1 MYRVILLLCLLLA
14 VPGGSRGD
22 EGFIYHARL
31 EGVVGAVTAR
41 YLVKA
46 IERAE
51 RDGAVA
57 IVIELDTPGGLDP
70 AMREVVKAELASDVP
85 VVVYVSPSGGRAA
98 SAGAFIALAAHVAAM
113 SPGTN
118 IGAAHPVT
126 VGEKVSEEMKEKV
139 TNDAVAYIKSIA
151 EKRGRNSEWAEKAVR
166 ESSSITEKEALE
178 LKVTDVVAEDLE
190 ELLKKLDG
198 RRVKL
203 PSGEKIIETEGV
215 RVERF
220 PMSFRERF
228 LSRISDPNIAYILFI
243 LGFYGLLF
251 EITHPGAILPGVFGA
266 LCLVLAFFAFQT
278 LPINY
283 AGVALIVLGIAFF
296 VLEVFTP
303 TYGPLTVA
311 GVISMVLG
319 STMLIETD
327 VPFLKISWAVIVP
340 AVATTAA
347 FFVFGMAMVI
357 RAMRRKPTTGRRG
370 LIGEVGVAR
379 TKIREEGTV
388 FVHGELWKAS
398 SGEPIRKGEK
408 VTVVDVEGL
417 VLKVEKKPSDT

>member
-1 MYRVILLLCLLLA
+1 MRRFSVLFALLPLIA
-14 VPGGSRGD
+14 SSSFGD
-22 EGFIYHARL
+22 RPFVYHARL
-31 EGVVGAVTAR
+31 EGVIGAVTAR
-41 YLVKA
+41 YLVKG
-46 IERAE
+46 IEKAE

-70 AMREVVKAELASDVP
+70 AMRDVVKAELAADIP

-98 SAGAFIALAAHVAAM
+98 SAGAFIALAAHVASM

-118 IGAAHPVT
+118 IGAAHPVSL
-126 VGEKVSEEMKEKV
+126 GEKVTEEMKEKV

-151 EKRGRNSEWAEKAVR
+151 EKRGKNSEWAEKAVR
-166 ESSSITEKEALE
+166 ESSSITEKEALD
-178 LKVTDVVAEDLE
+178 LNVIDLVAQNLDD
-190 ELLKKLDG
+190 LLKKLNG
-198 RRVKL
+198 RKVTL
-203 PSGEKIIETEGV
+203 PSGEKVLNTEGV
-215 RVERF
+215 RVESF

-251 EITHPGAILPGVFGA
+251 EITHPGAIVPGVFGA

-283 AGVALIVLGIAFF
+283 AGVALIILGIAFF
-296 VLEVFTP
+296 ILEVFTP

-311 GVISMVLG
+311 GIISMILG

-327 VPFLKISWAVIVP
+327 VPFLRVSWSVIIP

-347 FFVFGMAMVI
+347 FFVFGLAMVI
-357 RAMRRKPTTGRRG
+357 KAMRRKPTTGKKG

-379 TKIREEGTV
+379 TKVRMEGTV
-388 FVHGELWKAS
+388 FIHGELWKAVS
-398 SGEPIRKGEK
+398 DDPVKKGEK
-408 VTVVDVEGL
+408 VRVLDVDGL
-417 VLKVEKKPSDT
+417 VLKVEKV